1 MSISFSRFKDLV
13 ATGQYEP
20 SRSNMFSIQM
30 GIPYHMRS
38 LLGEFGGP
46 KGFYEAIDYFADAVT
61 VPSRNLM
68 TGEVTNF
75 GAMRRYATQQ
85 TPQEL
90 NIQFLVT
97 KNQWHRAFFERWIN
111 TISRD
116 TENRSMFYD
125 NYVTDIIIN
134 KWEPGSNLVT
144 KFVDANGNAGQIRNN
159 KITAQWRAVGCF
171 PYNVSQMT
179 FNNEQTS
186 LMKLDV
192 QFYVERFRMGTTIK
206 SQGDWTTDIVT
217 EANAPLNEI
226 VSSPGSPLRGNSGIP
241 AFDRTIDAIGEVSRA
256 IDSVSSA
263 VNSIGRIFQ

>member
-1 MSISFSRFKDLV
+1 MSISFTRFKNLV

-20 SRSNMFSIQM
+20 SRSNMFSVQM
-30 GIPYHMRS
+30 GIPQFAREILWEY
-38 LLGEFGGP
+38 GGP
-46 KGFYEAIDYFADAVT
+46 QGIFEAIDYFADSVQ

-75 GAMRRYATQQ
+75 GTMRRYATQQ

-90 NIQFLVT
+90 TISFLVT
-97 KNQWHRAFFERWIN
+97 KNQWHRSFFERWIN

-116 TENRSMFYD
+116 TENRSLFYD

-144 KFVDANGNAGQIRNN
+144 RTFDSERGVQNIRHN

-171 PYNVSQMT
+171 PYNVGAMT
-179 FNNEQTS
+179 FNNEQTN

-192 QFYVERFRMGTTIK
+192 QFYVERFRMGTYIK
-206 SQGDWTTDIVT
+206 SQGDWTEDIIT
-217 EANAPLNEI
+217 EGGPPDLFNQPVGGAPSTSNNI
-226 VSSPGSPLRGNSGIP
+226 FNSINNTLAGV
-241 AFDRTIDAIGEVSRA
+241 DRTINAISDVA
-256 IDSVSSA
+256 DSLSS
-263 VNSIGRIFQ
+263 IFR